1 MYLLVTAQAGLH
13 GRRLL
18 LVPEGWRVG
27 QRGDTPVGTELRLGE
42 AELTEYRGVLT
53 GHGEEGVLL
62 GPGPG
67 LGEAA
72 SASRTGRA
80 RNEASTFL

>member
-27 QRGDTPVGTELRLGE
+27 QRGDTPVGPELRLGE

-62 GPGPG
+62 GRGQAQAGAGQHLLG
-67 LGEAA
+67 L
-72 SASRTGRA
+72 SGRH
-80 RNEASTFL
+80 RPRV